1 MSINCRERSCRGF
14 KNDMERRRGAGFN
27 LIEFVFAMGI
37 TSLFVMAIVSISVT
51 TGRSFA
57 EMVNYVELDQNNRT
71 ALDNLSREIRQVN
84 FLSSYDATH
93 LVFSDNDGQP
103 LTYAYSPTDR
113 ALTRTKNGATTLLLT
128 GCDSMKFDLYQRSPE
143 TNSYDLI
150 AVTNATNCKALTIT
164 WSCSRSVLGARANN
178 EAAQV
183 AKIVLRNK
191 Q

>member
-1 MSINCRERSCRGF
+1 MPISRQEPSAVTR
-14 KNDMERRRGAGFN
+14 AGFT

-37 TSLFVMAIVSISVT
+37 TSIFALALVSISIT

-84 FLSSYDATH
+84 FLSSFDATH

-103 LTYAYSPTDR
+103 LTYEYSPADGS
-113 ALTRTKNGATTLLLT
+113 LTRTKNGATTLLLA
-128 GCDSMKFDLYQRSPE
+128 GCDSMKFDFYQRNPQ

-164 WSCSRSVLGARANN
+164 WNCSRSLLGVRANT
-178 EAAQV
+178 ESAQV

-191 Q
+191 P